1 MASLTPSC
9 QFKYSILFTQ
19 VQVVP
24 VGTNGFRAPE
34 CSMSIIAN
42 SPEALSPPV
51 TTKCDIYSFGI
62 LSLRL
67 FISTETPHSQRAM
80 AMMILHYQQ
89 KRKLKEGSIDKRR
102 HNFLKVQQE
111 DIDKLLKV
119 CLCAWFPRWYQ
130 CVSQVSYS
138 CSSNNPNPQLV

>member
-1 MASLTPSC
+1 M
-9 QFKYSILFTQ
+9 FFFTQ

-42 SPEALSPPV
+42 SSEALSPQV

-67 FISTETPHSQRAM
+67 LISTDTPHSQREM
-80 AMMILHYQQ
+80 AMMVLHYHQE
-89 KRKLKEGSIDKRR
+89 RRLKEGSKTR

-111 DIDKLLKV
+111 DVDKLLKV
-119 CLCAWFPRWYQ
+119 S
-130 CVSQVSYS
+130 VSMI
-138 CSSNNPNPQLV
+138 PQG